1 MTLVALVRALVTRV
15 APCECREFPLDGEN
29 IRTAAKARQ
38 GGDNSLALALSLS
51 DFMLMRA
58 EDQLNSSWLC
68 AC

>member
-38 GGDNSLALALSLS
+38 GGDDRSAL
-51 DFMLMRA
+51 RYR
-58 EDQLNSSWLC
+58 
-68 AC
+68 